1 MLANTT
7 NTPNFKEF
15 IEVMKKKYNLS
26 GSVLV
31 LDNHA
36 SHIG

>member
-15 IEVMKKKYNLS
+15 IEHMKKKYNLS

-36 SHIG
+36 SHTS